1 MDGCGFAKTH
11 SGIDHVYAIR
21 SSRLREWRD
30 ATAFT
35 RYHVMRIAC
44 SLALASP
51 ACGPTYVEP
60 LSEFFFSRRR
70 LAAYA
75 PPPVAS
81 ASRIRDRIIQRN
93 VPRGAQ
99 SEKEKKRRNLVSC
112 MYCTCI
118 YIYIYIYIHNREFA
132 DAWQVSLNYARDSS
146 LSTTFRAR
154 TIQLSGSKKDESTF
168 FHLRLSCT
176 PSIQRRNQHG
186 CMIALERENACLF
199 NLFEIMNVLSGD
211 IVADLEAKGVAW

>member
-118 YIYIYIYIHNREFA
+118 YIYIYIYIIASSRTRGKFPLIMLVIQVCQQHSEQELSSYRKAKKTNRHF
-132 DAWQVSLNYARDSS
+132 
-146 LSTTFRAR
+146 
-154 TIQLSGSKKDESTF
+154 
-168 FHLRLSCT
+168 
-176 PSIQRRNQHG
+176 SICDCHAHPRYKGETNT
-186 CMIALERENACLF
+186 
-199 NLFEIMNVLSGD
+199 
-211 IVADLEAKGVAW
+211 VA